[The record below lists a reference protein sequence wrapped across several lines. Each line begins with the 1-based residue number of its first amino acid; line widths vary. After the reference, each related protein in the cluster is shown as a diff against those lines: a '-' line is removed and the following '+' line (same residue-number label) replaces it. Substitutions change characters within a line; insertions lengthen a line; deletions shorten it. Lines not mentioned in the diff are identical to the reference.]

1 MQGWWVTDVWGR
13 SPVLLGSWVIWI
25 IVSIVLHELGHGYAA
40 IKRGDDTPIETGHMT
55 WNPMVHMG
63 ATSLIMFA
71 LFGFTWGAMP
81 VDPSRFRGRYAE
93 AYVAVAGPLVN
104 LSLAAL
110 CFVTAALWITF
121 ARGAVAVHV
130 YENMYLFLRTGAMLN
145 TVLFLFNL
153 VPVPPLD
160 GSRIL
165 ADFVPAFD
173 RFIRTERGALV
184 GLFAFALLFMFG
196 GKKIWAI
203 AFAFAEVA
211 TLTLVKLFGGI
222 PP

>member
-1 MQGWWVTDVWGR
+1 MQGWWVADVWAE

-40 IKRGDDTPIETGHMT
+40 IKRGDDTPIRTGHMT

-81 VDPSRFRGRYAE
+81 VDPSRLRGRYAD
-93 AYVAVAGPLVN
+93 AYVAAAGPFVN

-110 CFVTAALWITF
+110 CFIAAALWITF
-121 ARGAVAVHV
+121 GRGAVAVHV
-130 YENMYLFLRTGAMLN
+130 YDNMHLFLRTGAMLN

-203 AFAFAEVA
+203 AIAFAKA
-211 TLTLVKLFGGI
+211 TTDTLVNLFGGL